1 MALKIADTKTEMKQT
16 LGRNDGDWD
25 GFLGA
30 TFSCLTHSN
39 HDKIFLTN
47 SLYNNI
53 NSLSLTFS
61 RRSTD
66 PAIV

>member
-1 MALKIADTKTEMKQT
+1 MALKIADTKTEMEQT
-16 LGRNDGDWD
+16 LGRDEGDWD

-30 TFSCLTHSN
+30 IFCLTHSN

>member
-1 MALKIADTKTEMKQT
+1 VALKIADTKTEMKQT
-16 LGRNDGDWD
+16 LGRDEGDWD

-30 TFSCLTHSN
+30 TFCLIHSN
-39 HDKIFLTN
+39 HGKIFLTN
-47 SLYNNI
+47 SLYDNI